1 MSRNEWGNGETYP
14 VRRLWVTGHETE
26 EEERG
31 GRRREDRELVSG
43 QGRTMMQQISIRVVS
58 KWV

>member
-1 MSRNEWGNGETYP
+1 MGNGETYP

-43 QGRTMMQQISIRVVS
+43 QGRTMMMQHISIRVVS